1 MYKCLSFS
9 VLTDT
14 DDNCEKDTEFDFSSI
29 PMIIE
34 EAPPRKFNEID
45 LCATNESQTL
55 PEPFQDYQSSGNLGD
70 NFVSHNQSATVYDN
84 KNQFDCGIC
93 QLPFSSKQICTH
105 ISTVHFTTQFSGKE
119 KNLASDGKQNF
130 MNAPQCTPNTKERP
144 AEKQPANKEFVNEAK
159 NSLKKGKRNNGY
171 EYINDNPDGT
181 FRCTICNS
189 VFTVFGNANRHF
201 KTVHEKLKPFE
212 CTSCKR
218 CFAAKQVLM
227 RHYTKIHG
235 VEQPKG
241 IKSTNEEKVYVYDS
255 NYSVKRSLKKTMKRL
270 KFDKFSDLTVHEEED
285 PVLCDLCNI
294 ILGSQEQ
301 FRIHFETMHKGKN
314 QDMFISDQGY

>member
-14 DDNCEKDTEFDFSSI
+14 HDKCEKDTEFDFSSI
-29 PMIIE
+29 PMIID

-55 PEPFQDYQSSGNLGD
+55 PEPLQVYQSSGNLSD
-70 NFVSHNQSATVYDN
+70 NFVSHDQSATVYDN

-119 KNLASDGKQNF
+119 KNLASDGEQHL
-130 MNAPQCTPNTKERP
+130 MNAPQCTPNPKERP
-144 AEKQPANKEFVNEAK
+144 AEKQPASKEFVNEAK
-159 NSLKKGKRNNGY
+159 KFLKKGKKNNGY

-189 VFTVFGNANRHF
+189 AFTVFGNANRHF
-201 KTVHEKLKPFE
+201 QTVHEKLKPFE
-212 CTSCKR
+212 CTVCKR

-235 VEQPKG
+235 LEQPKG
-241 IKSTNEEKVYVYDS
+241 IKSTNEEKVYVYES
-255 NYSVKRSLKKTMKRL
+255 NNSVKRSLKKAMKRL
-270 KFDKFSDLTVHEEED
+270 KFEKFSDPTVHEEEN

-294 ILGSQEQ
+294 ILSNAEQ
-301 FRIHFETMHKGKN
+301 FGIHFETMHKGKN
-314 QDMFISDQGY
+314 QDIRMVYQ